1 MGPSVKYCEV
11 LGGPTSAIFGTI
23 TLDPLYFEGHIFS
36 GHPTPPIMSKNS
48 KMCYF

>member
-36 GHPTPPIMSKNS
+36 DPLDPPYMSKNA
-48 KMCYF
+48 KM